1 MTEGGD
7 PVTVETPQAPL
18 PRGGEQGGD
27 EAPTIRVM
35 ATQLELDESEQ
46 IAPAASGDGTP
57 MRFADDQVVFELD
70 ELSCFYGTF
79 RAVRDISLQVPR
91 NQITAIIG
99 PSGCGKSTLL
109 RSFNRMNDLVDSAHI
124 TGSIRYHGVDLYA
137 EGIDPVEVRRRIGMV
152 FQKPNPFPKSIY
164 DNVAFGPRV
173 AGYRGDMD
181 ELVESSLRRAAL
193 WDDVKDKLK
202 QPGTALSGGQQ
213 QRLCIARA
221 IAVEPDVILM
231 DEPCSSLDP
240 IATLRIEELMRELK
254 QNYTIVIVT
263 HNMQQAARASDV
275 TAFLTMGDD
284 RAGYLV
290 EMAPTQ
296 DIFTRPANRLTED
309 YITGRFG

>member
-1 MTEGGD
+1 MTESGD
-7 PVTVETPQAPL
+7 QVTVKTKQSI
-18 PRGGEQGGD
+18 GEQTDG
-27 EAPTIRVM
+27 EAPTIRLM
-35 ATQLELDESEQ
+35 TTLDQAEQ
-46 IAPAASGDGTP
+46 IAPAASDEAVA
-57 MRFADDQVVFELD
+57 MKFADDEVVFQLES
-70 ELSCFYGTF
+70 LSCFYGSF
-79 RAVRDISLQVPR
+79 RAVRDISLQVPK

-109 RSFNRMNDLVDSAHI
+109 RSFNRMNDLVDSARI
-124 TGSIRYHGVDLYA
+124 EGRILYHGVDLYA
-137 EGIDPVEVRRRIGMV
+137 DGVDPVEVRRRIGMV

-164 DNVAFGPRV
+164 DNVSFGPKV
-173 AGYRGDMD
+173 AGFRGNMD
-181 ELVESSLRRAAL
+181 ELVERSLRRAAL
-193 WDDVKDKLK
+193 WDEVKDKLK

-231 DEPCSSLDP
+231 DEPCSALDP

-275 TAFLTMGDD
+275 TAFLTMGED

-296 DIFTRPANRLTED
+296 DLFTRPTHRITED